1 MEKNKK
7 VKTRILAFN
16 ILSIIVFF
24 SLMGRLYFIQIYNN
38 EKLTLESLKQRSVE
52 VSLSSSRGPIY
63 DRNLIPLTNRER
75 IKTLIGQ
82 RDIIINNK
90 DLLELIINNTSLS
103 KRELQDILNTN
114 NKLVKIPLNKD
125 IDIPDMNNI
134 FIMDIIN
141 RYSKD
146 NILSHVIGYINRAEN
161 RGETGIEKVYD
172 EFLRNSDKEY
182 FFVEYD
188 KNRSLILGGSYY
200 VDNTITSEEPAGV
213 KLTIDYR
220 IQKIVEEI
228 LDQVDENGAV
238 VVADIESGEILALAS
253 RPSFNQENIE
263 DYLNRTDM
271 SLYNKAIQVSYP
283 PGSIFKIVV
292 TLAAL
297 EENMDFLERD
307 FYCKGYEKINNVI
320 INCNNKNGH
329 GHIDLKEGF
338 AKSCNSIFIQIGKE
352 IGAKKIIDMAERL
365 GFGNKINIGLLEEV
379 EGSLHQG
386 EELLG
391 PAIGNISI
399 GQDKIQATPLQIT
412 NMLVTIANDG
422 IEKDMTIV
430 QGITTK
436 DGIMIK
442 PYYKEEDRRII
453 SRQSALIL
461 QDLLKEVLN
470 SGTASS
476 LDLEE
481 IGGGAGKTGSAEG
494 SLGGRPTIH
503 GWFAGYFPRDN
514 PKYAITVLVEE
525 ASSGSKSAA
534 PIFERI
540 CKKIFLEFH

>member
-412 NMLVTIANDG
+412 NMLVTIANGG

-436 DGIMIK
+436 DGKMIK

>member
-436 DGIMIK
+436 DGKMIK